1 MLDSSGNAIPLTFAT
16 TGTIVNVDDYAFESQ
31 PSKSTSNPGYESS
44 LYAKASGSVRK
55 ILLDQ
60 SSLAFEGKDMLGKSS
75 RRGVFPALDF
85 VYCADTPAPTP
96 VPTLAPVTPAPTPEP
111 TLAPVTPA
119 PTPEPTLV
127 PVTPAPTPPPS
138 GTPGGVNGDVSSFHG
153 SPFLIF

>member
-1 MLDSSGNAIPLTFAT
+1 MYISVGDVDSTSSVSDCTRIRMLDSSGNAIPLTFAT

-60 SSLAFEGKDMLGKSS
+60 SSLAFEGKNMLGKSS

-96 VPTLAPVTPAPTPEP
+96 V
-111 TLAPVTPA
+111 
-119 PTPEPTLV
+119 PTLV